1 MAVAVSVPNV
11 PGVPPVLFA
20 ASSPGALTLMTADTY
35 SPSNYLPQWGI
46 FLNGAPVITADTV
59 VDFTL
64 RKDWIIC
71 DFPLEQGAFE
81 SYNKVFLPY
90 DVRLRFVAG
99 GSESNRTA
107 LLASVEANASTLSIY
122 SAVTPEMVYPSINI
136 KHYDYRRTSING
148 VGMITVDVWCEE
160 VRISSTSALSNT
172 AQPSGAS
179 QINGG
184 SVQGTTPSATQSG
197 AISSPSSLP
206 IFAQGNAT

>member
-1 MAVAVSVPNV
+1 MAT
-11 PGVPPVLFA
+11 
-20 ASSPGALTLMTADTY
+20 ALTLMTADTY
-35 SPSNYLPQWGI
+35 TPDNYASQWGI
-46 FLNGAPVITADTV
+46 FLNGSPVITADTV

-64 RKDWIIC
+64 RKDWNIC
-71 DFPLEQGAFE
+71 DAPLEQGAFE

-107 LLASVEANASTLSIY
+107 LLASVDAAASTLSVY
-122 SAVTPEMVYPSINI
+122 SAVTPEMVYPSVNI
-136 KHYDYRRTSING
+136 KHYDYRRTSVNG

-160 VRISSTSALSNT
+160 VRINSTSALTNT

-184 SVQGTTPSATQSG
+184 SIQGTPPTTTQSAT
-197 AISSPSSLP
+197 A
-206 IFAQGNAT
+206 FT